1 MWSHDMVGWCDHR
14 FGEATGSTSTGDDDN
29 ETMPDTFGAV
39 PCINFF
45 GDLGQLDAVLGQG
58 LHVSP
63 KQRDGPPAQ
72 HGAACIKHAPSP
84 TPDIHICLRRA
95 TGFNVY
101 RSFNDCVLL
110 DETMRQGR
118 EEAELLSQLLR
129 IRTGHAT
136 QGDWQQLL
144 GRLESRQTE
153 AFMQEFYSRS

>member
-1 MWSHDMVGWCDHR
+1 MY
-14 FGEATGSTSTGDDDN
+14 
-29 ETMPDTFGAV
+29 
-39 PCINFF
+39 
-45 GDLGQLDAVLGQG
+45 
-58 LHVSP
+58 
-63 KQRDGPPAQ
+63 
-72 HGAACIKHAPSP
+72 
-84 TPDIHICLRRA
+84 A

-153 AFMQEFYSRS
+153 GFMREFYSRSNRAVCLDRARATRARPCPCIVYAHMDMVYLLAPTPLYMDMVYLLAPTPL